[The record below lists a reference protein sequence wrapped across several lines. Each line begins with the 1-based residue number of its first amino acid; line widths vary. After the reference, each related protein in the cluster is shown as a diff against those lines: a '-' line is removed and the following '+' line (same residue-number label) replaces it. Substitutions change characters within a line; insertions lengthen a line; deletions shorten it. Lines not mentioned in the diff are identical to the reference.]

1 MKTILFCCIFFVC
14 MVSNAQS
21 AEEQAVQE
29 TIESFFEGFHEQD
42 SVKIK
47 KTIGEEIVLQTIGK
61 NKEGNQML
69 RTANFDNFLKSIV
82 SIPKST
88 KFEEKIISYSIQV
101 DGAMAN
107 AWTAYEFWVNDG
119 FSHCGVNSFQLFKD
133 GEDWK
138 IIYLVDTR
146 RKENCTN

>member
-47 KTIGEEIVLQTIGK
+47 KTIGEDILLQTIGK
-61 NKEGNQML
+61 NKDGNQML
-69 RTANFDNFLKSIV
+69 RTENFDNFLKSIV

-88 KFEEKIISYSIQV
+88 KFEEKITSYSIQV